1 MTGVFVGIL
10 GLMIWGLLAKDK
22 RAQEEFEKRQIERWQ
37 EYVSAVKAGNDGSGI
52 FVNDP
57 TLVEMLANE
66 PDCIANLTTLYFSM
80 AELDDARFAAFKKLT
95 NLKSVGFYDCQGM
108 DAAAKTIEGMPS
120 IEEIWCEGE
129 CFTAA
134 GVKSLATL
142 PNLKRVE
149 FVWEVDPA
157 YEQLLRTTLPNVEIK
172 LPPSEELETQQ
183 PNDRDGQ
190 K

>member
-1 MTGVFVGIL
+1 MAGVFVAIL
-10 GLMIWGLLAKDK
+10 GLMVLGLLAEGK
-22 RAQEEFEKRQIERWQ
+22 RDQQEFEKRRAERWQ
-37 EYVSAVKAGNDGSGI
+37 EDVSLVKAGNDGSRI

-66 PDCIANLTTLYFSM
+66 PECIANLTTLYFSM
-80 AELDDARFAAFKKLT
+80 ADLDDDRFAAVKKLT
-95 NLKSVGFYDCQGM
+95 NLRSVGFYDCQGM

-157 YEQLLRTTLPNVEIK
+157 SEQLLRSTLPNVEIK
-172 LPPSEELETQQ
+172 LPPPEELEEERSE
-183 PNDRDGQ
+183 DRAGQ